1 VENELVVSG
10 KTYRAVD
17 DSGERMRLVCVD
29 NRGLLFVGKCDLS
42 GENEWIAIR
51 GARCVI
57 RWGTTGHVAELCAGP
72 LENTHLGATA
82 DVTVRRENIVFT
94 YEVDPEAWK

>member
-1 VENELVVSG
+1 MENELVVSG

-42 GENEWIAIR
+42 GENEWITIR
-51 GARCVI
+51 SARCVI
-57 RWGTTGHVAELCAGP
+57 RWGTPGKHVAGLCSGP
-72 LENTHLGATA
+72 LENTSLGAAA
-82 DVTVRRENIVFT
+82 DVTVRRENIVFA
-94 YEVDPEAWK
+94 YDVEGWE